1 MSWIDEENRGMRLFF
16 FSSYF
21 FRSSRI
27 AIFQRER
34 DRNCVLYSFLY

>member
-1 MSWIDEENRGMRLFF
+1 MKKIGGCVFF
-16 FSSYF
+16 FSLLIF